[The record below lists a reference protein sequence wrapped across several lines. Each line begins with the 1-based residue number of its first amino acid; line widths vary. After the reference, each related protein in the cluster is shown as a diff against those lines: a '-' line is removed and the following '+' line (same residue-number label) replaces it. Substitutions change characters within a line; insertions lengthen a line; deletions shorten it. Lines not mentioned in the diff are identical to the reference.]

1 MKLILILI
9 VLLLILF
16 VCYGPL
22 TTVIIRTLEIGISK
36 RIPAKG
42 MALTFDDGP
51 NAKYTPELLN
61 LLKKYN
67 VKATFFVVG
76 SHIKNNSDIIKRMAE
91 DGHTIGIHHY
101 EHVSS
106 WIMSPFRVK
115 NQLEMTD
122 KIITDLT
129 GEKVSFYRPPWGHF
143 NLFTLAISKKYK
155 KIMWANIFG
164 DWKVEKAKNGL
175 LDELRD
181 SIKDGSIL
189 LLHDNG
195 DTLGADEEAP
205 KFMIRNLEIFLE
217 ECKQRNIK
225 FYTLKE
231 FIE

>member
-1 MKLILILI
+1 MKFILFLI
-9 VLLLILF
+9 VFLLILF
-16 VCYGPL
+16 ICYGPL
-22 TTVIIRTLEIGISK
+22 ATVIIRVFELGISK

-51 NAKYTPELLN
+51 NAKYTPQLLD

-76 SHIKNNSDIIKRMAE
+76 SHVIKNSDIIKRMAK

-101 EHVSS
+101 EHISS

-115 NQLEMTD
+115 KQLKMTD
-122 KIITDLT
+122 KVISDLT

-175 LDELRD
+175 LDELRS

-205 KFMIRNLEIFLE
+205 KFMIQNLEIFLE